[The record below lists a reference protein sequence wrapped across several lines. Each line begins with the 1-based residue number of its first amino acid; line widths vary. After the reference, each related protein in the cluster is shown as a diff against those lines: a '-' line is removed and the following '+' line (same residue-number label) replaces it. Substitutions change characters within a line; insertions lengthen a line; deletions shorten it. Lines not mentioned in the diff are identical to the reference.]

1 MPMRGSIGK
10 SVGEDCENQG
20 LKFCPLPVETL
31 GGWHPKAT
39 QVIIKLAKQLA
50 RHTGGLESEAVGHLF
65 GRLGVLLMK
74 SNAALLLSRSPDS
87 CPEEVD
93 GVVDS

>member
-1 MPMRGSIGK
+1 M
-10 SVGEDCENQG
+10 
-20 LKFCPLPVETL
+20 
-31 GGWHPKAT
+31 
-39 QVIIKLAKQLA
+39 KLAEQLV
-50 RHTGGLESEAVGHLF
+50 RHTGRFESEAVGHLF

>member
-1 MPMRGSIGK
+1 M
-10 SVGEDCENQG
+10 GEDRENQG
-20 LKFCPLPVETL
+20 ITFCPLPVETL

-74 SNAALLLSRSPDS
+74 SNAALPLSRSPNS
-87 CPEEVD
+87 CPKEVD
-93 GVVDS
+93 GLLVIH